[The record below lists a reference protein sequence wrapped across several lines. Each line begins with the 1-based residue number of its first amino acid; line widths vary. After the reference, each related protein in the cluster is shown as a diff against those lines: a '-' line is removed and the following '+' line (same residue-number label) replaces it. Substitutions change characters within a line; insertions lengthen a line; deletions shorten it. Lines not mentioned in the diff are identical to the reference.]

1 MPRQAQAQPE
11 GGEADDLESGFEGDP
26 GSFFWYFQEKADF
39 FNVGGF
45 NDSMIINIAD
55 TLGVGWGQFGEQ
67 FKDDILPEAFAYFEG
82 RGESGF
88 GGDSDDDDDS
98 LDEEDDEDE
107 DEIDLEEDEK
117 PKKKKK
123 VCKDGCC

>member
-1 MPRQAQAQPE
+1 MGKPTISRTVSKVIP
-11 GGEADDLESGFEGDP
+11 DP
-26 GSFFWYFQEKADF
+26 SFGTFRKRPISSTCVVF
-39 FNVGGF
+39 FF
-45 NDSMIINIAD
+45 ILIKQRELI
-55 TLGVGWGQFGEQ
+55 WCWEQFGEQ

-88 GGDSDDDDDS
+88 GADSDDDDDDDS

-117 PKKKKK
+117 PKKKRK

>member
-1 MPRQAQAQPE
+1 MV
-11 GGEADDLESGFEGDP
+11 LSGKGRSLQREL
-26 GSFFWYFQEKADF
+26 FFASNKAD
-39 FNVGGF
+39 
-45 NDSMIINIAD
+45 
-55 TLGVGWGQFGEQ
+55 WGQFGEQ

-88 GGDSDDDDDS
+88 GGESDDEDDS

-117 PKKKKK
+117 PKKKRK